1 MKVEGERLEV
11 TSIRNSEAD
20 LQTAWSLRI
29 RLSEINDSDWAGRL
43 NNGAKSS
50 SLTVHEMWFVNI
62 REFGNTT
69 ASQVDLVRR
78 HTAMSNRLELSNN
91 RPQRGTPTT
100 TNGRRDGDVQVSV
113 IDAPLKVSLPDF
125 KALTIDIYR
134 AFTETKMTT

>member
-1 MKVEGERLEV
+1 
-11 TSIRNSEAD
+11 
-20 LQTAWSLRI
+20 
-29 RLSEINDSDWAGRL
+29 
-43 NNGAKSS
+43 
-50 SLTVHEMWFVNI
+50 MWFVNI